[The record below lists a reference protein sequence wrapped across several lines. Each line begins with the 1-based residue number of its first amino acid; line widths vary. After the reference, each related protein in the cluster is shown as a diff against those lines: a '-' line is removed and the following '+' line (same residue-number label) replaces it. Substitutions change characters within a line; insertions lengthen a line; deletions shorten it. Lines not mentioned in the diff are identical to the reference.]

1 MKWLYGSTHVPVAG
15 YAPDDLRSLTNLLRK
30 EEESSHETDTAARR
44 ADPSADGVAPRALGS
59 RRFRVNH
66 WDIGESQDYATENR
80 RLPWR
85 STSSSRLAGRCGSSP
100 RGRQVDMPLS
110 VGGRRAS
117 MCRSRWWCHRKA
129 TTTAPAPGRERRHG
143 IRRSR
148 ARGRIGPVASCQQG
162 RTRRRSRTR
171 LAGECHRRALNAA
184 FTDAGHSWDGDVL
197 RDSRSRLTRLKPETR
212 L

>member
-1 MKWLYGSTHVPVAG
+1 MKRTLLLGG
-15 YAPDDLRSLTNLLRK
+15 LILLLTVWRL
-30 EEESSHETDTAARR
+30 E
-44 ADPSADGVAPRALGS
+44 PSARAASSGTIGTSES
-59 RRFRVNH
+59 RRTTSR
-66 WDIGESQDYATENR
+66 GNR

-184 FTDAGHSWDGDVL
+184 CTDAGTALSSGGKLW
-197 RDSRSRLTRLKPETR
+197 R
-212 L
+212 